1 MNVLQIT
8 KPNLKGQIVIPKDI
22 REALGIDENVPLNIS
37 VRDGGIFIYPIEEVL
52 TKAEREVSY
61 LKVLQMTKG
70 AWGQKGFAPY
80 KEKRR
85 LELDASR
92 RRKAQW

>member
-8 KPNLKGQIVIPKDI
+8 KPNIKGQIVIPKGI
-22 REALGIDENVPLNIS
+22 RDTLDIDENVSLNIS

-52 TKAEREVSY
+52 VKAEKEPSY
-61 LKVLQMTKG
+61 LKILQMTKG
-70 AWGQKGFAPY
+70 AWGQKDLPSHQ
-80 KEKRR
+80 EKRK

-92 RRKAQW
+92 RRKIQW